1 MKGIWLL
8 SYAVDGHMEPLSCH
22 YHYMCWLLTQMWEV
36 EWNHAS
42 LLGHK
47 GYHHTLVEA
56 LTQPNMEEFQNPLPT
71 YERCWSIYM
80 LWMGTWIHYHE
91 ITTTYINPDFVWH
104 RSLQSYLLHNQ
115 QCFKESEL
123 LLLVL
128 QYLKYGNPFWKTLI
142 ANWLPMAVLN
152 CTQNNMVHAW
162 VGHFVTPLK
171 RRYNESDWWVTS
183 QKPH

>member
-1 MKGIWLL
+1 
-8 SYAVDGHMEPLSCH
+8 
-22 YHYMCWLLTQMWEV
+22 
-36 EWNHAS
+36 
-42 LLGHK
+42 
-47 GYHHTLVEA
+47 
-56 LTQPNMEEFQNPLPT
+56 MEEFQNPLST

-123 LLLVL
+123 LFLVL
-128 QYLKYGNPFWKTLI
+128 QYLKYGNPSWKTLI
-142 ANWLPMAVLN
+142 ANWLPMAILN

-183 QKPH
+183 QKPHKMHRSPNNHHHHGVGDACHGFDEPMPLEGWTALHMFLLRPPLKQFNRFNKLK